1 LVERLR
7 WREKYV
13 NKNLL
18 SLQSEKFTEMKRIL
32 FFIILTFLSVSI
44 LANDR
49 DEGFDSGK
57 LILDHLADEHSWHIL
72 TFRDS
77 KHIDHE
83 VAIPL
88 PVIVINEGKIN
99 FFMSSKFEH
108 GRKTYKG
115 YRIGTKE
122 RDGENLDEKI
132 LSDKTGKPVLDL
144 SITKNVAGIFIV
156 AGLIVFVVL
165 RARNIAKKR
174 QGKEPKGIQTLVEYV
189 VSFIRDDIAIPS
201 IGKERYEKYF
211 IFLISV
217 FLFIFLCNVSG
228 LLPFFPGGANITGN
242 IAVTLVLALFTFFI
256 TQFSTNKHFW
266 KHIFNMPGV
275 PWWLKFPLPL
285 MPIVEIL
292 GIFTKPFALT
302 IRLFANITAGHV
314 ILLSFM
320 CILFIMGEQNVVL
333 GYGMSFLP
341 VLFSIFMMAVELL
354 VAFIQA
360 YVFTLLSAI
369 YFGMAKEEEHLSV
382 ED

>member
-1 LVERLR
+1 M
-7 WREKYV
+7 K
-13 NKNLL
+13 KIIFFLL
-18 SLQSEKFTEMKRIL
+18 
-32 FFIILTFLSVSI
+32 LTFLFYN
-44 LANDR
+44 LAATEKQEKKFN
-49 DEGFDSGK
+49 SGE
-57 LILDHLADEHSWHIL
+57 LILEHLGDEHSWHIL
-72 TFRDS
+72 TYRDN
-77 KHIDHE
+77 KYIDHDI
-83 VAIPL
+83 AIPL
-88 PVIVINEGKIN
+88 PVIVISKGRMDI
-99 FFMSSKFEH
+99 FMSSKFKH
-108 GRKTYKG
+108 GHATYKN
-115 YRIGTKE
+115 YRLGRE
-122 RDGENLDEKI
+122 EDGESLKGKI
-132 LSDKTGKPVLDL
+132 INTNTNEAVWDF

-165 RARNIAKKR
+165 KARNIAKKR
-174 QGKEPKGIQTLVEYV
+174 QGKEPKGMQTIVEYV
-189 VSFIRDDIAIPS
+189 VTFIRDDIAIPS

-211 IFLISV
+211 PFLITV
-217 FLFIFLCNVSG
+217 FLFIFLCNISG

-285 MPIVEIL
+285 MPLVEVL

-302 IRLFANITAGHV
+302 VRLFANITAGHV

-320 CILFIMGEQNVVL
+320 CILFIIGEQNVVI

-341 VLFSIFMMAVELL
+341 VLFSVFMTAVEIL

-382 ED
+382 E